1 MEGTVGTEVHRGG
14 YGRSPT
20 ALSVSSV
27 ISVASSPSLNRPL
40 VKRAVLVN
48 GWEHPWGCPAE
59 TGGLH
64 PSECNLRA
72 ERARQRMDWGV
83 G

>member
-1 MEGTVGTEVHRGG
+1 VGTEVHRGG

-20 ALSVSSV
+20 ALSV
-27 ISVASSPSLNRPL
+27 ISVVSSPSIKRPL

-48 GWEHPWGCPAE
+48 DWEHPWGCPAE
-59 TGGLH
+59 TRGLY
-64 PSECNLRA
+64 PSERNLRA
-72 ERARQRMDWGV
+72 ERATQRMDWGV